1 MRELLRSEAARGR
14 AVLVSSHLL
23 SEVSQTVDDVVVISH
38 GTLRASGALQ
48 DVLARAEGGGTR
60 VRARDTDGLTGAL
73 RAVGIEFRLDPSGA
87 LLVDRAPPER
97 VGEVANDARVALSEL
112 TTVSRSLEDVFL
124 ELTGEREGPV
134 EGDDA

>member
-1 MRELLRSEAARGR
+1 
-14 AVLVSSHLL
+14 
-23 SEVSQTVDDVVVISH
+23 
-38 GTLRASGALQ
+38 
-48 DVLARAEGGGTR
+48 